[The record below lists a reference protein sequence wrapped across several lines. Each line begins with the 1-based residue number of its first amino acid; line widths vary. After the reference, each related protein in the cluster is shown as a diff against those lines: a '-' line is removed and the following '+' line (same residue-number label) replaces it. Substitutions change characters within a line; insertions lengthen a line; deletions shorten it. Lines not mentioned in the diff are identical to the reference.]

1 MYDRPVRPGRVG
13 MSIVA
18 TETLAALLD
27 RAIDATQVMDVR
39 NSVAPSP
46 VVMDTY
52 RLLLRS
58 LRESYNPPAAEY
70 VRLLKP
76 VIQDADVKGQL
87 TDVIRANLREYI
99 HDDQIQSA
107 VFAINGGATDGFG
120 IDRLLEHWL
129 DIAIARGSGYA
140 AQTFLAG
147 VNAPTVRYQNMTLLR
162 GLRTDRE
169 IAVSNGIRLIPL
181 PNTSTDLP
189 HYMSELSGPM
199 GPRPE
204 DFLLDT
210 ILVVDASVSPV
221 FINPTQTV
229 GDGNEI
235 SDRSKVFQYED
246 ASGENPGFDTEQ
258 FCEALS
264 LIAGRPV
271 QYAMWWSHLDDDH
284 ICKVRTSYGG
294 FGYNQTALNHHSPD
308 SGSGDVAEI
317 VEEAMSLYLTR
328 RGLAVKTAA
337 RLAVPID
344 RWIRSHTDT
353 LIVDKFIDLGIALE
367 SLYLNDGNTSE
378 LRFRLALHAA
388 WHLGSCG
395 SERSRMLHEFRT
407 MYDLRSRAVHTGAI
421 DDTQS
426 TRDSI
431 ARAQEH
437 CRQAIIKFTGDGVF
451 RDWDRLV
458 VN

>member
-1 MYDRPVRPGRVG
+1 MK
-13 MSIVA
+13 

-39 NSVAPSP
+39 NSATPSP
-46 VVMDTY
+46 VAMDTY

-58 LRESYNPPAAEY
+58 LRESYNPPASEY

-76 VIQDADVKGQL
+76 VIQDADVKSLL
-87 TDVIRANLREYI
+87 TEVIRTHLQEHI

-107 VFAINGGATDGFG
+107 VFAINGGATNGFG

-140 AQTFLAG
+140 AQAFLEG
-147 VNAPTVRYQNMTLLR
+147 VEAPNVDYQEMTLLR

-169 IAVSNGIRLIPL
+169 IAVSNGIRLVPL

-189 HYMSELSGPM
+189 HYMSELSGLR
-199 GPRPE
+199 GPRPV
-204 DFLLDT
+204 DFLRDS

-221 FINPTQTV
+221 FINPAQTV
-229 GDGNEI
+229 GDGDEI
-235 SDRSKVFQYED
+235 PDTSRVFQYED
-246 ASGENPGFDTEQ
+246 ASGERPGFDTKQ

-264 LIAGRPV
+264 LIAGKPV
-271 QYAMWWSHLDDDH
+271 QSAMWWSHLDDDH

-294 FGYNQTALNHHSPD
+294 FRYDPTVLSQHSPN
-308 SGSGDVAEI
+308 SGSGDVAGI
-317 VEEAMSLYLTR
+317 VKEAMSLYLAR
-328 RGLAVKTAA
+328 KGLAAKTAA

-353 LIVDKFIDLGIALE
+353 FIVDKFIDLGIALE
-367 SLYLNDGNTSE
+367 SLYQNDGNTSE
-378 LRFRLALHAA
+378 LRFRLALHVA
-388 WHLGSCG
+388 WHLGTCG
-395 SERSRMLHEFRT
+395 SERIRMLREFRT
-407 MYDLRSRAVHTGAI
+407 IYDLRSKAVHTGSI
-421 DDTQS
+421 DDTQD
-426 TRDSI
+426 TRDSL
-431 ARAQEH
+431 ARTQEH
-437 CRQAIIKFTGDGVF
+437 CRQAIIKFIEDGVF
-451 RDWDRLV
+451 PDWDRLV